1 MNGHVENSFDETND
15 TSDIDEHSNYVEYSD
30 EVVLDPFCNPEQ
42 PVLVNFNDV
51 SAASFKIKG
60 GIEKTPCN
68 FSQMSKQYG
77 MNIYFKKDFLQYTGS
92 FKERGARYT
101 LLQLNE
107 EQAKKG
113 VVAASAGNHA
123 LALTYHGHLL
133 NIPVTVVM
141 PIVAPMM
148 KVEACRQYGANV
160 VVFGRD
166 FGETKQY
173 AMLLSKKKGLHY
185 INGYDHPHIVAGQG
199 TMGLE
204 IIDQVPQVDAC
215 IVPVGGGGLIAGV
228 AVALKTLKPSIKI
241 IGVESERST
250 GFQAAMAAG
259 KPVYSHVGQTLADG
273 LAVPVVGVNSLATAK
288 NLIDKVV
295 TVKESSIAL
304 AILRLI
310 EQEKAVVEGAG
321 AAGLAAIIQGCLP
334 ELKGK
339 NVVVCLCGGNIDTT
353 ALGRVIERGLAAEGR
368 LIRFGVTVSDRPGGI
383 AELTKKI
390 ADMGVSIKDILHE
403 RAWLQTDVFSV
414 MVRCVVE
421 TRDLDHAKELERVMR
436 SNYDHVEFWLDQ

>member
-1 MNGHVENSFDETND
+1 MNGLIEQHTDIDVMNTMNGHVHHN
-15 TSDIDEHSNYVEYSD
+15 DIDAINQLGTSTEEDSNYVVYTD
-30 EVVLDPFCNPEQ
+30 EVISDPFCNPDR

-77 MNIYFKKDFLQYTGS
+77 MNIFFKKDFLQYTGS

-107 EQAKKG
+107 EQARKG

-123 LALTYHGHLL
+123 LALSYHGHLL
-133 NIPVTVVM
+133 DIPVTVVM

-148 KVEACRQYGANV
+148 KVEACRLYGANV
-160 VVFGRD
+160 IVFGRD

-173 AMLLSKKKGLHY
+173 AMLLSQKKGLLY
-185 INGYDHPHIVAGQG
+185 VNGYDHPHIVAGQG

-204 IIDQVPQVDAC
+204 IIEQVPQVDAC

-228 AVALKTLKPSIKI
+228 AVALKNLKPNIKI

-250 GFQAAMAAG
+250 GFQAALAAG

-288 NLIDKVV
+288 NLVDKVV

-321 AAGLAAIIQGCLP
+321 AAGLAAIIQGCVP

-339 NVVVCLCGGNIDTT
+339 NVVITLCGGNIDTT

-390 ADMGVSIKDILHE
+390 ADLGVSIKDILHE

-414 MVRCVVE
+414 
-421 TRDLDHAKELERVMR
+421 T
-436 SNYDHVEFWLDQ
+436 